1 MHVYKR
7 YDSQKRWLA
16 GPVLFFNLKDELA
29 QLKEDPEWHERHR
42 NAVTLV
48 KEPHLSVV
56 LVALQKGGRL
66 EPHKTQGPFT
76 LQVIGGAVR
85 VRLDK
90 ETRMVKTGEL
100 MSIEPAIAH
109 EVEALDESAV
119 LLTIAE
125 PKIGHAP

>member
-7 YDSQKRWLA
+7 YDSQKRMLA
-16 GPVLFFNLKDELA
+16 GPVLFFDLKDELA
-29 QLKEDPEWHERHR
+29 QLKEDPEWHQRHR

-56 LVALQKGGRL
+56 LVALQKGTRL

-76 LQVIGGAVR
+76 LHVINGSVR
-85 VRLDK
+85 MQLEK
-90 ETRMVKTGEL
+90 ETRMIKPGEL
-100 MSIEPAIAH
+100 IAIEQDIAH
-109 EVEALDESAV
+109 EVEALEESAM

-125 PKIGHAP
+125 PKV